1 MLVRLIYA
9 SRAASGTGAEAL
21 AAIMK
26 TSRANNTAAGITGVL
41 VFSDGVFLQLLEGGR
56 NAVSVLYNRIA
67 CDSRHQDVVLLG
79 YDEVD
84 ERRFAGWAMGQ
95 ANLSRLNPGILLK
108 YSERAVLD
116 PYSLGSKATLALFDE
131 LIATAVIDCGGG
143 KG

>member
-9 SRAASGTGAEAL
+9 SRAAGTAGAEAL
-21 AAIMK
+21 GPLMK
-26 TSRANNTAAGITGVL
+26 TSRAHNAAAGITGVL

-56 NAVSVLYNRIA
+56 GAVSALYNRI
-67 CDSRHQDVVLLG
+67 SRDPRHHDVVLLA

-84 ERRFAGWAMGQ
+84 ERRFAGWSMGQ

-116 PYSLGSKATLALFDE
+116 PYALSSKATLALFEE
-131 LIATAVIDCGGG
+131 LIATAVIDCGG
-143 KG
+143 

>member
-9 SRAASGTGAEAL
+9 SRAAGAVNAEVL
-21 AAIMK
+21 MPIMK
-26 TSRANNTAAGITGVL
+26 ASRAKNAAAGITGVL

-56 NAVSVLYNRIA
+56 NAVSALYNRIA
-67 CDSRHQDVVLLG
+67 CDTRHRDVVLLA

-84 ERRFAGWAMGQ
+84 ERRFAGWSMGQ

-116 PYSLGSKATLALFDE
+116 PYALTSKATLALFEE
-131 LIATAVIDCGGG
+131 LIATAVIDCGS
-143 KG
+143 

>member
-9 SRAASGTGAEAL
+9 SRAAGAVNAEVL
-21 AAIMK
+21 MPIMK
-26 TSRANNTAAGITGVL
+26 ASRAKNAAAGITGVL

-56 NAVSVLYNRIA
+56 NAVSALYNRIA
-67 CDSRHQDVVLLG
+67 CDTRHRDVVLLA

-84 ERRFAGWAMGQ
+84 ERRFAGWSMGQ

-116 PYSLGSKATLALFDE
+116 PYSLTSKATLALFEE
-131 LIATAVIDCGGG
+131 LIATAVIDCGS
-143 KG
+143 

>member
-9 SRAASGTGAEAL
+9 SRAAGNITADAL
-21 AAIMK
+21 MPIMK
-26 TSRANNTAAGITGVL
+26 GSRTRNAAAGITGVL

-56 NAVSVLYNRIA
+56 NAVSALYNRIA
-67 CDSRHQDVVLLG
+67 CDERHHDVVLLA

-84 ERRFAGWAMGQ
+84 ERRFAGWSMGQ

-116 PYSLGSKATLALFDE
+116 PYALSSKATLALFEE
-131 LIATAVIDCGGG
+131 LIATAVIDCGS
-143 KG
+143 

>member
-9 SRAASGTGAEAL
+9 SRAAGTITADAL
-21 AAIMK
+21 MPIMK
-26 TSRANNTAAGITGVL
+26 GSRTRNAAAGITGVL

-56 NAVSVLYNRIA
+56 NAVSALYNRIA
-67 CDSRHQDVVLLG
+67 CDERHRDVVLLA

-84 ERRFAGWAMGQ
+84 ERRFAGWSMGQ

-116 PYSLGSKATLALFDE
+116 PYALSNKATLALFEE
-131 LIATAVIDCGGG
+131 LIATAVIDCGS
-143 KG
+143 

>member
-9 SRAASGTGAEAL
+9 SRAAGAVNAEVL
-21 AAIMK
+21 MPIMK
-26 TSRANNTAAGITGVL
+26 ASRAKNAAAGITGVL

-56 NAVSVLYNRIA
+56 NAVSALYNRIA
-67 CDSRHQDVVLLG
+67 CDARHRDVVLLA

-84 ERRFAGWAMGQ
+84 ERRFAGWSMGQ

-116 PYSLGSKATLALFDE
+116 PYSLTSKATLALFEE
-131 LIATAVIDCGGG
+131 LIATAVIDCGS
-143 KG
+143 

>member
-9 SRAASGTGAEAL
+9 SRAAGTAGAEAL
-21 AAIMK
+21 GPLMK
-26 TSRANNTAAGITGVL
+26 ASRAHNAAAGITGVL

-56 NAVSVLYNRIA
+56 GAVSALYNRIA
-67 CDSRHQDVVLLG
+67 RDPRHHDVVLLA

-84 ERRFAGWAMGQ
+84 ERRFAGWSMGQ

-116 PYSLGSKATLALFDE
+116 PYALSSKATLALFEE
-131 LIATAVIDCGGG
+131 LIATAVIDCGG
-143 KG
+143 